1 MKDINFFEP
10 YISWRKP
17 KINPYLSLNLL
28 LGLIL
33 IILIIH
39 IGFNRKILKEIYADI
54 YDMESKIKI
63 NNVFERIELI
73 EKKEE
78 ELTLSKDRLNQ
89 LMDFQNIIDN
99 NYSMDID
106 IISSIVSKMPNG
118 IFLKSIEF
126 YQGEIYLQGISQE
139 QISIVEFIGKLEDME
154 EIGMA
159 FLSNIIH
166 EEMEYKFNITISP
179 KEVFVGEED

>member
-54 YDMESKIKI
+54 Y
-63 NNVFERIELI
+63 
-73 EKKEE
+73 
-78 ELTLSKDRLNQ
+78 
-89 LMDFQNIIDN
+89 
-99 NYSMDID
+99 
-106 IISSIVSKMPNG
+106 
-118 IFLKSIEF
+118 
-126 YQGEIYLQGISQE
+126 
-139 QISIVEFIGKLEDME
+139 
-154 EIGMA
+154 EIGRA
-159 FLSNIIH
+159 H
-166 EEMEYKFNITISP
+166 
-179 KEVFVGEED
+179 V